1 MFSQTL
7 LTFAIASLAAVKA
20 VDVCSYSNT
29 LGCSGTSLCCKGVAE
44 HICCEVPNAG
54 FGFSIAYNGLPGPVS
69 DGQAWTSSNCV
80 DGGVFTDQVGTGN
93 KCYVGAGTKI
103 NSSVAAARLAIAWTN
118 TASKR
123 ATVGPMETMQ
133 VNVFKYTAEGVEKA
147 IQIPAVDG
155 AVDAV
160 LNLYKAG
167 NFTGLATYASA
178 D

>member
-7 LTFAIASLAAVKA
+7 LTFAIASLAAVEA

-80 DGGVFTDQVGTGN
+80 DGGVFTDQIGTGN
-93 KCYVGAGTKI
+93 KCYVVSHGPTPPD
-103 NSSVAAARLAIAWTN
+103 S
-118 TASKR
+118 SKR